1 MGGCNI
7 PNIFQENISKIFGV
21 FDVVYAYIDSV
32 IVITKHDLVDRLK
45 DLENN
50 LQKLAEAG
58 LNVNAEIHTLDTQ
71 KLSISDY
78 IFVSMS

>member
-1 MGGCNI
+1 M
-7 PNIFQENISKIFGV
+7 
-21 FDVVYAYIDSV
+21 VYAYIDSV